1 VKGPFC
7 CCISSAL
14 VLSLLFSIG
23 CGGGPVSDPTQSQPR
38 SSGERSAAPTVTLTA
53 SPSSIDSGDTATL
66 SWTSQNADSIKID
79 GVPGDAGN
87 NLPANGELKVTP
99 STTMTYTAT
108 ATGNGTTAT
117 ASVKIEVRGPTVSL
131 SLNSS
136 TIFRG
141 QSATLSWSCTGV
153 KNATIDPDIGVQSC
167 PGSTQVSPRFD
178 TIYTATIA
186 GTIGPAKTSV
196 SLVVQYA
203 ANYSYKYDNT
213 RVGTNSNE
221 FFLKPAN
228 VTTSSFG
235 KLASAQV
242 DGAIF
247 AQPLYVPKVNIPGKG
262 MRNLLI
268 VCTERDSV
276 YAFDADDLN
285 TLLWKTSFID
295 SANSVTTVPT
305 SVANDPGGRTALGIE
320 VGITGTPVVD
330 PKLLTLYVSAMTW
343 EQNTTAVHRLHAL
356 EVTTGTE
363 RTGSPV
369 VEAATVA
376 GTGAG
381 STGGQLTFNPL
392 TQNQRAGLV
401 LQNGVVYVAWGS
413 FSDHPIYHGWIM
425 GYDATTLKQVAVMA
439 IDPDDVDGGIWQAGG
454 APAVDGRGNIYV
466 LIGNG
471 TFNADSGGTGYGES
485 ALKLR
490 QENDNLKI
498 VDYFTP
504 YNQACLE
511 QYNLDLGSSAAVVLP
526 DGSGTPEHPN
536 LLVSG
541 SKEGRLYL
549 LDRDKMGHYSAGQ
562 DIQIPSWLLLSPNCD
577 DGTDNAS
584 NETTPRIYSQP
595 AYYKGRIYV
604 ATSNGDLKVF
614 ALFNAT
620 FTKIDESNNQFG
632 PRSPIPVVSSN
643 GDQNGIVW
651 LIERNDNTGFG
662 TLRAYDAEHVS
673 NEIWNSNKVASD
685 ALPNFTDFF
694 MVPVVANGNVYVPTR
709 NAITVFGLKVESAL
723 TK

>member
-23 CGGGPVSDPTQSQPR
+23 CGGGPVSDPNESQPR
-38 SSGERSAAPTVTLTA
+38 SSGVKSSNPTVTLTA
-53 SPSSIDSGDTATL
+53 SASSIDSGDTVTL
-66 SWTSQNADSIKID
+66 SWASQNADSVRID
-79 GVPGDAGN
+79 GIPGSAGN

-99 STTMTYTAT
+99 STTTTYTAT

-117 ASVKIEVRGPTVSL
+117 ASLKIEVRGPTVSL

-235 KLASAQV
+235 KLANAQV

-247 AQPLYVPKVNIPGKG
+247 AQPLYVPKVPIPGKG
-262 MRNLLI
+262 MRNVLI
-268 VCTERDSV
+268 VCTEHDSV
-276 YAFDADDLN
+276 YAFDADDLS
-285 TLLWKTSFID
+285 TLLWQISFID
-295 SANSVTTVPT
+295 PANGITPIPASAVNPV
-305 SVANDPGGRTALGIE
+305 GGRTALGDE
-320 VGITGTPVVD
+320 VGITSTPVVD
-330 PKLLTLYVSAMTW
+330 PKSLTLYVSAMTW

-356 EVTTGTE
+356 DVVTGTE
-363 RTGSPV
+363 RAGSPV
-369 VEAATVA
+369 METATVP
-376 GTGAG
+376 GNGDG
-381 STGGQLTFNPL
+381 NVGGQLTFDSMRH
-392 TQNQRAGLV
+392 NQRAGL
-401 LQNGVVYVAWGS
+401 LLENGVVYLAWGS
-413 FSDHPIYHGWIM
+413 FSDNPIYHGWIM
-425 GYDATTLKQVAVMA
+425 GYDATTLKQVAAMA
-439 IDPDDVDGGIWQAGG
+439 IDPDDSDGGIWQAGG
-454 APAVDGRGNIYV
+454 APAVDSQGNIYV
-466 LIGNG
+466 LTGNG
-471 TFNADSGGTGYGES
+471 TFNADTGGTGYGES

-490 QENDNLKI
+490 QGSDNLKI

-511 QYNLDLGSSAAVVLP
+511 QYDLDLGSSGAVVLP

-536 LLVSG
+536 LLVAG
-541 SKEGRLYL
+541 GKEGRLYL

-562 DIQIPSWLLLSPNCD
+562 DIQIPSWFLLSPNCD
-577 DGTDNAS
+577 EGIDDPNDA
-584 NETTPRIYSQP
+584 TTPRIYSQP
-595 AYYKGRIYV
+595 TYYKGRMYV

-620 FTKIDESNNQFG
+620 LTKIDESNNQFG

-651 LIERNDNTGFG
+651 LIERNDDIGLG

-673 NEIWNSNKVASD
+673 NEIWNSNKVESD
-685 ALPNFTDFF
+685 ALPNFIDHF

-709 NAITVFGLKVESAL
+709 NAITVFGLK
-723 TK
+723 